1 MKAAKQKPKNDYA
14 EISRSLETHEEI
26 CEFRYKNIE
35 KRLDSGS
42 DKFARL
48 QNMIIGLYV
57 LIISA
62 QVIAEVM

>member
-1 MKAAKQKPKNDYA
+1 MKAAKQKTKNDYA
-14 EISRSLETHEEI
+14 EISRSLITYEQI

-57 LIISA
+57 LIISS
-62 QVIAEVM
+62 QIILGVM

>member
-26 CEFRYKNIE
+26 CEFRYK
-35 KRLDSGS
+35 
-42 DKFARL
+42 KFARL

-57 LIISA
+57 LIISS
-62 QVIAEVM
+62 QIILGVM